1 LRRTEDKQGL
11 HFLNEYS
18 STVMG
23 LILILLILSIVDGL
37 TTLYFLKEDVLEINP
52 IMSFCLDMGPWF
64 FLATKFL
71 LTCFGAA
78 CLLVVS
84 SHRAFGGRIQVR
96 DIFPAMVSLY
106 LMVMVWNSFLY
117 AMV

>member
-1 LRRTEDKQGL
+1 MRSTEDKRGL
-11 HFLNEYS
+11 HFVDEYS
-18 STVMG
+18 PNLMR
-23 LILILLILSIVDGL
+23 LILLLLILSIVDGL
-37 TTLYFLKEDVLEINP
+37 TTLYLLKDDVFEINP
-52 IMSFCLDMGPWF
+52 IMAFCLDRGPWF

-71 LTCFGAA
+71 LTCFGAT

-84 SHRAFGGRIQVR
+84 NHRAFGGRIQVR

-117 AMV
+117 AIA